1 MINKLNTNKNVDYFT
16 RPNYPNVFA
25 EINVM
30 TRQITEIAGGYKRE
44 ILISFLKNHSIK
56 VAWLTEN
63 DEFVNLITSG
73 ALKIQYTERLFE
85 AKRTNKEFLVDLEGY
100 IETEL
105 RRCLI
110 EASHSNV
117 LNKTSWGSKLPAQ
130 HYYACA

>member
-16 RPNYPNVFA
+16 RPNYPNVFD

-85 AKRTNKEFLVDLEGY
+85 AKRTNKEFLVDLEGF

-117 LNKTSWGSKLPAQ
+117 LNKTSWGGKLPAQ